1 MPLLATTPA
10 LLLSASLSLFSFGGG
25 GGGGAVAIK
34 AKAYEGRSFHAGQS
48 AQCAA
53 FVADVVR
60 AAGATPPPAGAALAR
75 SWLAWGRPVPL
86 AAIRPGDVVVCWRGS
101 RSGSSGH
108 ILIYV
113 GDGQC
118 IHRSTQS
125 KPVGRIALAYYRNKI
140 LGVRRG

>member
-1 MPLLATTPA
+1 MLLTTTPA
-10 LLLSASLSLFSFGGG
+10 LLLSASLSLFGFGG
-25 GGGGAVAIK
+25 GGGGAVAQK
-34 AKAYEGRSFHAGQS
+34 AKAYEGRSYHAGQT

-53 FVADVVR
+53 FVAEVVR
-60 AAGATPPPAGAALAR
+60 KAGATPPPAGAALAR

-86 AAIRPGDVVVCWRGS
+86 ATIRPGDVVVCWRGS

-125 KPVGRIALAYYRNKI
+125 KPVGRVPLAYYKSKI